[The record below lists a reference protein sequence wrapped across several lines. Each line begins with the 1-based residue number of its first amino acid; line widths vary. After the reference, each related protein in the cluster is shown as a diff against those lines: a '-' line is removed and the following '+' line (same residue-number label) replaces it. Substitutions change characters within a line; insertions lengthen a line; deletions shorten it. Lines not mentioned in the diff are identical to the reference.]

1 MNFKDWTR
9 LIINSHLLNLQSYRH
24 FLNYPIQNDD
34 SNFTNGIIVKS
45 VDFNKY
51 AVVHNILF

>member
-24 FLNYPIQNDD
+24 FLNYPIQND
-34 SNFTNGIIVKS
+34 VKS

-51 AVVHNILF
+51 VVVHNILF